1 MAKQQLGAKPESG
14 AKQESD
20 AKQELGAALGRL
32 WRVIDARRGADPKTS
47 YTARLFSRGRTKI
60 AQKLGEEAVEAVI
73 EGIKGDSAKLVGE
86 SADLLYHLLVL
97 WADVGVLPA
106 DVAAELTR
114 REGTS
119 GLDEKRSRA
128 NL

>member
-1 MAKQQLGAKPESG
+1 MAKPESR
-14 AKQESD
+14 AKQESGTH
-20 AKQELGAALGRL
+20 QELGAALVRL
-32 WRVIDARRGADPKTS
+32 WRVIEARRGADPKTS

-73 EGIKGDSAKLVGE
+73 EGIKGDPAKLVGE

-114 REGTS
+114 REGIS

>member
-1 MAKQQLGAKPESG
+1 MS
-14 AKQESD
+14 S
-20 AKQELGAALGRL
+20 ELGPTLDRL
-32 WRVIDARRGADPKTS
+32 WQTICSRRGGDPERS

-73 EGIKGDSAKLVGE
+73 EGVRNRPAALVGE

-97 WADVGVLPA
+97 WADVGVSPEE
-106 DVAAELTR
+106 VAAELTR

-119 GLDEKRSRA
+119 GIDEKRSRPKRVEEG
-128 NL
+128 